1 MMPCRDSLPSVGK
14 YSAVRSRPLPIAD
27 SISARDDDRK
37 KSVEAQVARWLR
49 VHAPQKITHVSDHL
63 SEMRL
68 QQPMA
73 PVE

>member
-1 MMPCRDSLPSVGK
+1 MMPLSRFSPERRGVLGR
-14 YSAVRSRPLPIAD
+14 AARPLPIAD
-27 SISARDDDRK
+27 SISARDDESK

-49 VHAPQKITHVSDHL
+49 VHAPQKITRVSDHL
-63 SEMRL
+63 GEMRL